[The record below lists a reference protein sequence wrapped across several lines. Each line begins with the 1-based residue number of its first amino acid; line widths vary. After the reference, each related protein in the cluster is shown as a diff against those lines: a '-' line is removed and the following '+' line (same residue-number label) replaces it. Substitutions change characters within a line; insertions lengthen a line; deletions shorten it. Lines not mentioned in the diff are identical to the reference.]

1 MTRDDVVVV
10 VRWCADQAD
19 VADDEVARYEGLAH
33 KTHTDLLTIRDEA
46 VARYMAMASL
56 VETREANS
64 QLAAWAL
71 QMEAKFKLIALENPA
86 RYHGQAYDDMPP
98 LTAASVMLA
107 ASLFLLAPNMDV
119 TGPDVDVTKFSG
131 V

>member
-46 VARYMAMASL
+46 VARY
-56 VETREANS
+56 
-64 QLAAWAL
+64 
-71 QMEAKFKLIALENPA
+71 
-86 RYHGQAYDDMPP
+86 HGQAYDDMPP